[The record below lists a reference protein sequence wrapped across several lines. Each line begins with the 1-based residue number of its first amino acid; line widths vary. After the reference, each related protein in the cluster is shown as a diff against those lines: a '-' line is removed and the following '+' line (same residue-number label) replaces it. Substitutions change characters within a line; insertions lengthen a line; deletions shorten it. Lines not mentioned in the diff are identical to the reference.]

1 MFKELYCA
9 EDIYKNVEYVK
20 SLYENQQEK
29 VKKEQYIESVLLDD
43 YVKVIKHIPNK
54 YDYIEEFFVKA
65 QQEIGNKKKSERKNY
80 QIVED
85 WLSGDFFNGDKMKI
99 KSIVS
104 GGYENYYWAFY
115 FDFCGQEIS
124 IEIHMRNRITTDN
137 IHYAHYG
144 KFVVFL
150 KENSVC
156 QTAIFQ
162 SYKMEEVA
170 KFLSQ
175 WKKEKENAN
184 ETD

>member
-1 MFKELYCA
+1 MFKELYGV

-43 YVKVIKHIPNK
+43 YVKVIKHIPSK
-54 YDYIEEFFVKA
+54 YDHIEEFFVEA
-65 QQEIGNKKKSERKNY
+65 QKEIGNKKKSERKHFE
-80 QIVED
+80 VVSD
-85 WLSGDFFNGDKMKI
+85 WLNRDFFNGEKMKI
-99 KSIVS
+99 KSIISDGFV
-104 GGYENYYWAFY
+104 NYYWAFS
-115 FDFCGQEIS
+115 FDFCGEEIT
-124 IEIHMRNRITTDN
+124 IDIPMRNRITADN
-137 IHYAHYG
+137 IRYANYG
-144 KFVVFL
+144 KFVIFL

-170 KFLSQ
+170 DFLSQ
-175 WKKEKENAN
+175 WKKEKAD